1 MGTPPMGCEEGF
13 PGRAPGSL
21 TSDPRWVPKA
31 ILLLGQTCRAN
42 LQGAQVWVLERA
54 QLVHRDHLPMGEPAE
69 RARMWPPGV
78 REPWR
83 RKATCLGVA
92 LQGGREEGTH
102 ARRHTHTHVCTPAQA
117 LELRKHLATPRT
129 RCLVVAPQLCGLENH
144 VAGKQPR
151 V

>member
-102 ARRHTHTHVCTPAQA
+102 ARRHTHTHTCAHRHRLSSSGSIWRLQGQDASWWLPSFV
-117 LELRKHLATPRT
+117 
-129 RCLVVAPQLCGLENH
+129 G
-144 VAGKQPR
+144 
-151 V
+151 